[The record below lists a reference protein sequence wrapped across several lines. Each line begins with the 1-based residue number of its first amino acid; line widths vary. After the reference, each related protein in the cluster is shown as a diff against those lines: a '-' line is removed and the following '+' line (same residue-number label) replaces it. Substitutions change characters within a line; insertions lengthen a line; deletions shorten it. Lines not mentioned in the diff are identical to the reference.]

1 MMSNQFIAN
10 KIDEKNYERI
20 LSLSEQTK
28 NLFAK
33 KISPKDN
40 KIILKI
46 KLKSPIHTVDL
57 NKIRIN
63 KTKDFNNRSKFCLG
77 GCLYNYKNNIRIVN
91 YKLSQSNNYLIHSN
105 KLINNISQLNKSYND
120 KYKILPNVNNSK
132 LRNKS
137 LVQTMAKFDLTLK
150 KIYLKDLSKDID
162 TDELNNIKMVDYN
175 KIKSVDTKNNKRA
188 ESLKLKKLLL
198 MRNTTNYKLEDN
210 NRMHTEKNNRNSILL
225 KKYFKQKMMNYDKLI
240 KKMEEET
247 ELKKNV
253 MNEYINLMK
262 ENFENGLKFD

>member
-1 MMSNQFIAN
+1 
-10 KIDEKNYERI
+10 
-20 LSLSEQTK
+20 
-28 NLFAK
+28 
-33 KISPKDN
+33 
-40 KIILKI
+40 
-46 KLKSPIHTVDL
+46 
-57 NKIRIN
+57 
-63 KTKDFNNRSKFCLG
+63 
-77 GCLYNYKNNIRIVN
+77 
-91 YKLSQSNNYLIHSN
+91 
-105 KLINNISQLNKSYND
+105 
-120 KYKILPNVNNSK
+120 
-132 LRNKS
+132 
-137 LVQTMAKFDLTLK
+137 MAKFDLTLK